1 MPRPDSVSSIIR
13 PELGAIAYEYMM
25 EQSQQGFIGLS
36 LLPVFE
42 TVLQAGQYP
51 KIPLEA
57 ILKVK
62 DGTRSPRGNYDRDD
76 YKFEMGNYSCQ
87 DRGFEERLDDT
98 ERAMYA
104 TLFDAE
110 VVAVQ
115 RAVNKVLRSQEL
127 RIAAKLFNT
136 SNLSYTNISTE
147 WSTAASATPLANVVA
162 GKNSMRASS
171 GLLPNKIAMGWT
183 AFNNV
188 LLTAEIKDA
197 LKYTSPIELGGLEN
211 QRRMLASYFG
221 VSEILVGGAVKDTAG
236 KGKATSIADIWDD
249 EYVLLARVAENVK
262 DLKEPALGR
271 TFLWIEDSPDILV
284 TESYREEQTRSDI
297 YRVRHNVAEEF
308 VFAGAGY
315 LLGNITA

>member
-87 DRGFEERLDDT
+87 DRGFEEPLDDT